1 MNSLLELRILGPL
14 TVRKGDQTIKISGM
28 RDQAVLARLALD
40 ANRVVSVSRL
50 IAAVWDGSPPRSA
63 RSQIAIC
70 VSRLRA
76 ALGERIGAGEADDQ
90 AIVTVSPGY
99 LLRADPERID
109 LHRFSELV
117 GRARASV
124 DRERATQLLVRALG
138 LWRGTPFEGMY
149 GLRAEAAA
157 LEEAR
162 LEATHAYVDLEL
174 ELGNHDRVIMDLIP
188 LVAQHPLRERSR
200 AQLMLA
206 QYRAGRRAES
216 LRTYQEARRHLVEQV
231 GLEPGPE
238 LKYLHDQILRD
249 APTLMLPVPALR
261 SAVARTSRPTADPPV
276 RQLTR
281 RYAS

>member
-1 MNSLLELRILGPL
+1 MTNLPLELRILGSL
-14 TVRKGDQTIKISGM
+14 MVQKGDQPIRVSGM
-28 RDQAVLARLALD
+28 RERAVLARLALD
-40 ANRVVSVSRL
+40 ANRVVSVNRL
-50 IAAVWDGSPPRSA
+50 IATVWDGTPPPSA

-76 ALGERIGAGEADDQ
+76 ALGERIGTGMADDQ
-90 AIVTVSPGY
+90 SIVTMSPGY
-99 LLRADPERID
+99 LLRVAPEQID
-109 LHRFSELV
+109 LHRFNELIAQ
-117 GRARASV
+117 ARAST
-124 DRERATQLLVRALG
+124 DRETATQLMVRALA

-174 ELGNHDRVIMDLIP
+174 ELGNHDRVIVDLIP
-188 LVAQHPLRERSR
+188 LVAEYPLRERSR

-238 LKYLHDQILRD
+238 LKHLHDQILRD
-249 APTLMLPVPALR
+249 APTLMPA
-261 SAVARTSRPTADPPV
+261 RPRRWACEQPGALLV
-276 RQLTR
+276 REH
-281 RYAS
+281 AAG